1 MLNLKKSILFVF
13 LLVGTSL
20 FAQKSEDLIPTNAST
35 VFSINNINLL
45 QKISID
51 ELVQYDFME
60 ELHQE
65 LFDGSTAGKTLKDA
79 GLDFDQRL
87 NIFYG
92 KDKVYEVTGF
102 SFGIKNKE
110 DLFEVFDDFEFVEN
124 LSNGAERYNS
134 LFNSLII
141 QGNSGVLLRVQP
153 TDDYLIRITDSL
165 NYYEWDVSADEDV
178 WIDDHQSWAEEPYAE
193 EAVLM
198 EETVEEAYAEE
209 TMGELNDYLEH
220 ENESTSDRKTYWEI
234 RDSIEVSMQVKGM
247 YQIIDELILNKIGL
261 RSVDQRFESQIKKES
276 EGIFFID
283 NSRNFSNQG
292 GLWYFQTMYP
302 IVNEDLK
309 DLYSENYMTGDLFL
323 DSNQVHFDVQAN
335 YGDKLGSIYLDMNNN
350 PLNKD
355 FIKYIPKDAPAY
367 FIYNVDLR
375 KAYEKAYEIL
385 LPILKDKKDNKMVM
399 NLLAIQ
405 LLDKLVDKKAFF
417 GAYKGGLFATF
428 NGIKEI
434 TTKRIA
440 YEYNEDNFEYSEIET
455 FAQEEIPVFTIGFAS
470 DRTDLCEMVLSDLS
484 RLTSRIEKKEGYWI
498 LKDAILE
505 TAPLYVVC
513 NPKVLL
519 LSNDLSLVVEH
530 LDGYGKKAI
539 SKKEVK
545 QIKKSGVL
553 YANLDLNQSLNE
565 FPSAFL
571 DERQKNVLN
580 NLKKKSGR
588 IVLKS
593 ESSELNKT
601 DYSLRYNFESTSSK
615 ASQFLDMINA
625 LFILSK

>member
-1 MLNLKKSILFVF
+1 MLNLKKSILFIF
-13 LLVGTSL
+13 LLLGTSL

-45 QKISID
+45 QKVSID

-110 DLFEVFDDFEFVEN
+110 DLFQVFDDFEFVEK

-141 QGNSGVLLRVQP
+141 HGNSGVLLRVQP
-153 TDDYLIRITDSL
+153 TDTYLVHMMDSL
-165 NYYEWDVSADEDV
+165 NYYESEETQWAGETSE
-178 WIDDHQSWAEEPYAE
+178 WIVDDATEAAVA
-193 EAVLM
+193 EAVQEPMEDLEEILM
-198 EETVEEAYAEE
+198 EETGVF
-209 TMGELNDYLEH
+209 
-220 ENESTSDRKTYWEI
+220 KTYWEV
-234 RDSIEVSMQVKGM
+234 RDSIDVSMQVKGM
-247 YQIIDELILNKIGL
+247 QGIIDELILNKISL
-261 RSVDQRFESQIKKES
+261 KSIDQRFKTQIEKES

-367 FIYNVDLR
+367 FIYNLDLR
-375 KAYEKAYEIL
+375 KAYEKAYDIL

-440 YEYNEDNFEYSEIET
+440 YDYNEDNFEYSEIET

-470 DRTDLCEMVLSDLS
+470 ERTDLCEMVLSDLS

-553 YANLDLNQSLNE
+553 YSNLDLNQSLNE

-593 ESSELNKT
+593 ENSELNKT